1 MHIRGDLL
9 FSITVPHART
19 THYNHPAPVN
29 ITTSPL
35 AVVACDSTT
44 EI

>member
-1 MHIRGDLL
+1 MHIRGDLPL
-9 FSITVPHART
+9 SIMVPHART
-19 THYNHPAPVN
+19 THYNHSAPVN

-35 AVVACDSTT
+35 AVMVCDSTT